1 MILNTHLI
9 NFLWCFQSFSVLIFF
24 SNQTNIMQWN
34 PIVAGLFTTDQPTW
48 HHHPYCQPL
57 SQPSTVTS
65 VTFVARH
72 SRTYQGISCLLNM
85 RKMHHS
91 SLACMDKAKP
101 LRITGTKTWNFQPNV
116 STFSRNSLEPIP
128 VFLFL
133 CRTQNLNWFLPL
145 CQQIEANVDSSD
157 ASETNTF
164 ETTMPSGETFFLQRE
179 DRAMFEEL
187 IRLLPEVVTEL
198 GKQDPIHA
206 QRLKDMFILIREGS
220 FPFDN
225 ISYLLFE
232 GVIQWFRCK
241 DIRSMSNSEQVKL
254 FMATG
259 RKLFGNCFV
268 EFMRGPGFKYSD
280 KSSNSLTL
288 EDSHMNFAVPSFPT
302 LLNLNSDDIPARLDP
317 GFLHQVVD
325 SYIKNNPDA
334 LTIEHGVSGDFKTA
348 ARSKED
354 RLGMVD
360 LLGYE
365 PEPTKAQKTIPP
377 WSQPY

>member
-1 MILNTHLI
+1 MFPKLFSFDILFKPNKYRAMKSPCCRIIHDWSTNMASPPILPAIEPTIHRYKCNVCGTTFPDLSRHILFVEHEEDAPFIIGLYGQSKTTANYGYKNMKFPAKFLDIQSKLI
-9 NFLWCFQSFSVLIFF
+9 RTNSSVSISLSHSKPELIYTPM
-24 SNQTNIMQWN
+24 S
-34 PIVAGLFTTDQPTW
+34 
-48 HHHPYCQPL
+48 
-57 SQPSTVTS
+57 
-65 VTFVARH
+65 
-72 SRTYQGISCLLNM
+72 
-85 RKMHHS
+85 
-91 SLACMDKAKP
+91 
-101 LRITGTKTWNFQPNV
+101 
-116 STFSRNSLEPIP
+116 
-128 VFLFL
+128 
-133 CRTQNLNWFLPL
+133 
-145 CQQIEANVDSSD
+145 QIEANVDSSD
-157 ASETNTF
+157 ASETDTF
-164 ETTMPSGETFFLQRE
+164 ETTMPSGETFFPQPE

-241 DIRSMSNSEQVKL
+241 DIRSMSNSEQTKL

-288 EDSHMNFAVPSFPT
+288 EDSHINFAVPSIPT

-334 LTIEHGVSGDFKTA
+334 LTIEHGVSGDFETA

-354 RLGMVD
+354 RLSMVD